1 MEVEHVAERA
11 VGKGGAEDG
20 DRVPVGPVED
30 GRLVVDFGAEAGD
43 NGAGRPDESFFVA
56 FGLHFR
62 GFLFSE
68 HGV

>member
-11 VGKGGAEDG
+11 VGEGGAEDG
-20 DRVPVGPVED
+20 DRVLVGPVED

-43 NGAGRPDESFFVA
+43 DRAGRPDESFFITL
-56 FGLHFR
+56 GLHFR